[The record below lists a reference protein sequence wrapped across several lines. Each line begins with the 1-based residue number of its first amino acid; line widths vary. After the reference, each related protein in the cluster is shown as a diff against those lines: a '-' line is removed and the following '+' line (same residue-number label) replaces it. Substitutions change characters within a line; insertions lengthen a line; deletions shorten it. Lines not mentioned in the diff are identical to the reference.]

1 MPLLFHRKCVPL
13 HLKRHNGVLYH
24 TRGLHLSSETEQL
37 STYKNTSFWGYCDQ
51 IVTKIKI
58 KNCQIADNQRTWQF
72 ALGARTDS
80 NRRHSEPQ
88 AITRIFSKPLCT
100 SLFPRTEK
108 TVFAAILRLFVF
120 RAEICKVVP
129 FLDFM
134 FFNYDL

>member
-1 MPLLFHRKCVPL
+1 MF
-13 HLKRHNGVLYH
+13 Y
-24 TRGLHLSSETEQL
+24 E
-37 STYKNTSFWGYCDQ
+37 
-51 IVTKIKI
+51 
-58 KNCQIADNQRTWQF
+58 
-72 ALGARTDS
+72 GARTDS

>member
-1 MPLLFHRKCVPL
+1 MLDLQ
-13 HLKRHNGVLYH
+13 G
-24 TRGLHLSSETEQL
+24 
-37 STYKNTSFWGYCDQ
+37 
-51 IVTKIKI
+51 
-58 KNCQIADNQRTWQF
+58 F
-72 ALGARTDS
+72 ALKGARTDS